1 MGRMITARRP
11 VAISL
16 AVLLAVSTVSTL
28 AGCGAVQGIVKSAT
42 GGKVNLGG
50 HSLPGDFPS
59 SVPVYKGKIDSAI
72 GIGSGTKEIWNVS
85 VEVPGSDATATIKDE
100 LTAAGLTVADA
111 GTTGSDAGTI
121 VASNKKFGVLV
132 VTSKDASKGYWL
144 ANYTVTSAIDAT
156 SVPAS

>member
-1 MGRMITARRP
+1 MITVRRR
-11 VAISL
+11 VAIPL
-16 AVLLAVSTVSTL
+16 AVVLAVSTVSTL

-59 SVPVYKGKIDSAI
+59 SVPVYHGKIDSAI

-85 VEVPGSDATATIKDE
+85 VEVPGSDATATIKAE
-100 LTAAGLTVADA
+100 LTAGGLTVADSGSA
-111 GTTGSDAGTI
+111 GSDAGTVI
-121 VASNKKFGVLV
+121 ASNTKYGVLV
-132 VTSKDASKGYWL
+132 VTSKDATKGYWI

-156 SVPAS
+156 SSPSS